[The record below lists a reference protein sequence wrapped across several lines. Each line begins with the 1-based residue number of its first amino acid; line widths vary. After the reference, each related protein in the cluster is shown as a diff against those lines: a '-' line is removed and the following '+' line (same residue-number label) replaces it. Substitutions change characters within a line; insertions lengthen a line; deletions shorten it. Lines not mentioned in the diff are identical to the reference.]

1 MTQAI
6 TARRRGFA
14 ALDAAARRLAAAGV
28 DSAWLDAELMMA
40 AAAGVSRAEI
50 LAGGTVPSSETLARF
65 DAMLARRE
73 KREPLAYI
81 LGHKEFYSL
90 DFEVSPAV
98 LIPRPETELA
108 VATAL
113 EKINSMRNPRILD
126 IGTGSGA
133 IAIAIAVNAHDAR
146 VTATDI
152 SADALAIA
160 ARNASRHRVADHIIF
175 RRDDCFDVLDDQ
187 PPLERFDLI
196 ISNPPYI
203 DDESIAAL
211 EPEVRGYEP
220 RAALGAGSDGLNFF
234 RRIAAGTRAH
244 FSSNGGDAIVE
255 VGAGQAA
262 AVADIFERAGLR
274 VASVLND
281 LAGHPR
287 VVCARALGNSSNG

>member
-1 MTQAI
+1 VETEILLMAEWIDLAT
-6 TARRRGFA
+6 
-14 ALDAAARRLAAAGV
+14 RRLATADVESPLLDAQLLMASAAGV
-28 DSAWLDAELMMA
+28 TREAVVTASVNL
-40 AAAGVSRAEI
+40 SQPI
-50 LAGGTVPSSETLARF
+50 LKNFE
-65 DAMLARRE
+65 AMVGRRE

-81 LGHKEFYSL
+81 VGHKEFYSL
-90 DFEVSPAV
+90 DFEVTPAV

-113 EKINSMRNPRILD
+113 DTIESMREPRVLD

-133 IAIAIAVNAHDAR
+133 IAIAIAANARDAR

-160 ARNASRHRVADHIIF
+160 ARNAARHRVADRVTF
-175 RRDDCFDVLDDQ
+175 RRVDCFDVLDDE
-187 PPLERFDLI
+187 PPLGRFDLMV
-196 ISNPPYI
+196 SNPPYI

-234 RRIAAGTRAH
+234 RRIAVGMDAH
-244 FSSNGGDAIVE
+244 FPDNGGDLIVE
-255 VGAGQAA
+255 VGAGQAG
-262 AVADIFERAGLR
+262 AVATIFERAGLR

-287 VVCARALGNSSNG
+287 VVCARADGAGSNG

>member
-1 MTQAI
+1 
-6 TARRRGFA
+6 
-14 ALDAAARRLAAAGV
+14 
-28 DSAWLDAELMMA
+28 MA
-40 AAAGVSRAEI
+40 AAAGITRAEI
-50 LAGGTVPSSETLARF
+50 LAGTTAPSSETLARF

-98 LIPRPETELA
+98 LIPRPETEFA
-108 VATAL
+108 VAAAL
-113 EKINSMRNPRILD
+113 EAIKSTHDPRVLD

-133 IAIAIAVNAHDAR
+133 IAIAIAVNARDAR

-160 ARNASRHRVADHIIF
+160 ARNANRHQVSDRVTF
-175 RRDDCFDVLDDQ
+175 RRADCFDTK

-196 ISNPPYI
+196 VSNPPYI
-203 DDESIAAL
+203 DDKSIAGL
-211 EPEVRGYEP
+211 EPDVRVFEP
-220 RAALGAGSDGLNFF
+220 RVALDAGSDALGVF
-234 RRIAAGTRAH
+234 RRIASGARAH
-244 FSSNGGDAIVE
+244 LQDTAELIVE
-255 VGAGQAA
+255 VGAGQAS
-262 AVADIFERAGLR
+262 AVAAIFEQEGLR

-287 VVCARALGNSSNG
+287 VVRARAVGTSSNG